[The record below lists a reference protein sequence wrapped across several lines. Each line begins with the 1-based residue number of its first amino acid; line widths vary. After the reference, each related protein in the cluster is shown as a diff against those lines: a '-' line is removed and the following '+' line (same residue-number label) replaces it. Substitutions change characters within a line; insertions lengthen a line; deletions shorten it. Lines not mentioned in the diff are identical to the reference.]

1 MGLSLKTQWT
11 LVTSGLIAHSDAVM
25 AGEEC
30 ERLMAMLDE
39 QAEGDEYG
47 EWLGVISDPDRLHEL
62 LDELPE
68 LAAEHHREVLE
79 EAWIMAIADGKRVA
93 QEEEML
99 GRIAQKLGVEAVQ
112 LEFWLEAWTTAQD
125 ETATA
130 AAHALRCVL
139 APQAALATA
148 DRELVVTRLQ
158 GLPTTAAHRDALV
171 RDLAHPCPVDAVTQE
186 LTGLQ
191 KARRTAVLRAV
202 AEVVAQAGRQEDAG
216 PRLIALAASCSVSA
230 ARVDAWPQRA

>member
-1 MGLSLKTQWT
+1 MSLSLRAQWI

-25 AGEEC
+25 AGEVC

-47 EWLGVISDPDRLHEL
+47 EWLGVISDPDRLQAL

-68 LAAEHHREVLE
+68 LPAEHHREVLE
-79 EAWIMAIADGKRVA
+79 EAWVMAIADGKRVPE
-93 QEEEML
+93 EEEML

-112 LEFWLEAWTTAQD
+112 LDFWREAWTTAQD

-139 APQAALATA
+139 APQTALATD
-148 DRELVVTRLQ
+148 DRELVVKRLQ
-158 GLPTTAAHRDALV
+158 SLPTTAAHRDALV
-171 RDLAHPCPVDAVTQE
+171 RDLAHPCTVDAVTQE
-186 LTGLQ
+186 LAGLQ
-191 KARRTAVLRAV
+191 KSRRTAVLRTVAEAV
-202 AEVVAQAGRQEDAG
+202 AEAGRQDEAG
-216 PRLIALAASCSVSA
+216 PRLITLAASCGVSA
-230 ARVDAWPQRA
+230 ARVDAWLESA

>member
-11 LVTSGLIAHSDAVM
+11 LVTSGLIAHCDAVM

-47 EWLGVISDPDRLHEL
+47 EWLGVISDPARLEEL
-62 LDELPE
+62 LEELPA
-68 LAAEHHREVLE
+68 LPDEHHREVLE
-79 EAWIMAIADGKRVA
+79 EAWVMAIADGKRVPE
-93 QEEEML
+93 EEEML

-112 LEFWLEAWTTAQD
+112 LDFWRDAWTTAQD

-130 AAHALRCVL
+130 AAHALRWVL
-139 APQAALATA
+139 APQAALSTA
-148 DRELVVTRLQ
+148 DREIVVKTLQ
-158 GLPTTAAHRDALV
+158 AVPTSDAHRDALV
-171 RDLAHPCPVDAVTQE
+171 RELAHPCTSESVAKE

-191 KARRTAVLRAV
+191 RSRRATVLR
-202 AEVVAQAGRQEDAG
+202 VVASAIGSSTGIEEAGA
-216 PRLIALAASCSVSA
+216 RLVGLAASCGVSA
-230 ARVDAWPQRA
+230 TRIDRWLQGA